1 MNRKDLL
8 VETLKTGGMLDA
20 YYKHVYL
27 PELARDIILYGK
39 SDAVGV
45 LSSYDITAEDLSVIS
60 TLPLFKAEVAN
71 VKKRLAESDHASI
84 HLKGV
89 ELLDA
94 TLHVMQSRIIRGELD
109 TKELIAIGKF
119 LADLTGAWVEKG
131 KGDMI
136 GPVNTGTIV
145 NIKYGDDLD
154 KIPQLARD
162 APVNATYTRIV
173 GDFDVDKQIVEVEQ

>member
-8 VETLKTGGMLDA
+8 EETLKTGGMLDA

-39 SDAVGV
+39 SDAAGV
-45 LSSYDITAEDLSVIS
+45 LASYDITAEELSVIA
-60 TLPLFKAEVAN
+60 TMPLFKAEVAN

-109 TKELIAIGKF
+109 TKELISIGKF

-131 KGDMI
+131 KGDLV

-145 NIKYGDDLD
+145 NIKYGDDLN
-154 KIPQLARD
+154 KIQMLGQD
-162 APVNATYTRIV
+162 EPVNATYTKIM
-173 GDFDVDKQIVEVEQ
+173 GDFDIDKQVIEVSE